1 MSAYRTRSFSPT
13 LALWGALCGTFLLVP
28 AASLAQTTGGTI
40 KGQITDSS
48 NSAIPGADVSINSG
62 KTVAKKVGTD
72 ENGTYTAAGLAPG
85 NYTVTVTKFGFANFT
100 SKSISVAT
108 GKIQSYDVHLELQ
121 ASKQEVT
128 VASDAV
134 GTVSVDPSNNAG
146 QLVLK
151 GTDLDALPDDPD
163 DLAADLQALA
173 GPSAGPNGG
182 QIYIDGFTGGNL
194 PPKSSIREIRINSN
208 PFSAEYD
215 QLGFGRIEILT
226 KPGTDRFR
234 GSVNFNDSDG
244 IFNSRNP
251 YLGNSSSTAL
261 GSTGASTALNSNP
274 SFQSKYY
281 GGNLG
286 GPMGKKASFFVDF
299 NRREIDDNAIIN
311 ATVLNSAFVPSIYSN
326 AIPTPN
332 RNTEA
337 SMRMDYQINKNN
349 TLVARYS
356 YQEARQNDAGIGTF
370 SLPSTGYTTV
380 SPESRLQ
387 LTETMVLGA
396 KVVNET
402 RFQFLNDRSTQDGP
416 NGIPALVVSQAFTGG
431 GAQVGR
437 SWDTQRHY
445 EVQNYTSI
453 AQGTHSIKFGGRIRA
468 VSDDSESESNFG
480 GSFNFSGISSA
491 PVLGANNLPLV
502 PGIDCTQASNQGNS
516 ACQSINS
523 LESYRRAL
531 VLPTLGLT
539 PAQVCLYGGCP
550 SQFSLTTGT
559 PYLHVNETDAG
570 LFLMDDWRFRP
581 NLTLSAGIRYELQ
594 NHLGDHS
601 DVAPRL
607 GFAWSPGAGKT
618 GRSKTVIRGGAG
630 IFYSRFTEASILNA
644 ERFNGTTQV
653 SYVLTNPTFYPN
665 IPTLSQLQQLV
676 AAQGTGG
683 TAQNAVTK
691 YVVDPNLRTPT
702 VYQGSIAVERQLPY
716 NSTLSVNY
724 LVNHTDHV
732 FRSVNINSP
741 LPGTY
746 LGTAGSGV
754 YPYGAAAGGIYEYQ
768 STGTY
773 NQNQLITSVNSRVN
787 SNISLTAFYVLA
799 RANSNTDGIG
809 SFPSSAYTIGSDYGR
824 ASNDIHNRFTLL
836 GSILTKYGIRV
847 SPTIMAQTGGPFN
860 ITDGADLNGDLLFT
874 DRPALAP
881 PSSCPNGIP
890 INQYIKC
897 TKFGDFNLRPG
908 PNDKIIPRN
917 YGQAP
922 GSFTANLRLS
932 KTWGFGEQITRP
944 RGNGGG
950 GGGGL
955 GPGGMPP
962 GMGGGPGGG
971 GGGRGGGGGGGPRG
985 GGGGGGGDTTNKRYN
1000 LTFSVE
1006 ARNALNHVNPAA
1018 PTGNLLSPLFGISN
1032 ALGNGGF
1039 GPPGGQ
1045 TNNRRITLS
1054 LRFTF

>member
-1 MSAYRTRSFSPT
+1 M
-13 LALWGALCGTFLLVP
+13 
-28 AASLAQTTGGTI
+28 AQTTGGTI
-40 KGQITDSS
+40 KGQITDSTD
-48 NSAIPGADVSINSG
+48 SAIPGADVTINNG
-62 KTVAKKVGTD
+62 KTVAKKIGTD
-72 ENGTYTAAGLAPG
+72 ENGAYSAAGLAPG

-100 SKSISVAT
+100 SKSVSVAA
-108 GKIQSYDVHLELQ
+108 GKIQSVDIHMELQ

-134 GTVSVDPSNNAG
+134 GTVSVDPSNNAS

-251 YLGNSSSTAL
+251 YLTNSTSSAI
-261 GSTGASTALNSNP
+261 GSAGATALNSNP

-286 GPMGKKASFFVDF
+286 GPLGKKASFFFDF
-299 NRREIDDNAIIN
+299 NRREIDDNGIIN
-311 ATVLNSAFVPSIYSN
+311 ATVLNSAFVPSVYSN

-332 RNTEA
+332 RNTEV
-337 SMRMDYQINKNN
+337 STRIDYQLNKNN

-356 YQEARQNDAGIGTF
+356 FQEARQNDAGIGTF

-445 EVQNYTSI
+445 ETQNYTSI
-453 AQGTHSIKFGGRIRA
+453 AQGTHSIKFGARVRTI
-468 VSDDSESESNFG
+468 SDDNESQSNFG
-480 GSFNFSGISSA
+480 GTFTFTGISSA
-491 PVLGANNLPLV
+491 AVLGANNEPLV
-502 PGIDCTQASNQGNS
+502 PGIDCSQAVNQGNS

-523 LESYRRAL
+523 IESYRRAL
-531 VLPTLGLT
+531 VLPTLGFT

-550 SQFSLTTGT
+550 YQFSLTTGT
-559 PYLHVNETDAG
+559 PYLHVNQTDAG

-581 NLTLSAGIRYELQ
+581 NLTISVGIRYELQ
-594 NHLGDHS
+594 NNLGDHS

-618 GRSKTVIRGGAG
+618 GRAKTVIRGGAG
-630 IFYSRFTEASILNA
+630 IFYSRFQEANVLNA

-653 SYVLTNPTFYPN
+653 SYVLSNPSFFPN
-665 IPTLSQLQQLV
+665 VPSISQIQQLV
-676 AAQGTGG
+676 ASQSASSTS
-683 TAQNAVTK
+683 QNTVTK
-691 YVVDPNLRTPT
+691 YVIDPNLRTPT

-732 FRSVNINSP
+732 FRSVNINTP

-746 LGTAGSGV
+746 TLGVPGSGV
-754 YPYGAAAGGIYEYQ
+754 YPYGSAAGGIYEYQ

-773 NQNQLITSVNSRVN
+773 NQNQLITSVNSRVS
-787 SNISLTAFYVLA
+787 SNILDDRVLCP
-799 RANSNTDGIG
+799 G
-809 SFPSSAYTIGSDYGR
+809 SREQQHRRNRGLPEQR
-824 ASNDIHNRFTLL
+824 IH
-836 GSILTKYGIRV
+836 
-847 SPTIMAQTGGPFN
+847 
-860 ITDGADLNGDLLFT
+860 
-874 DRPALAP
+874 DRER
-881 PSSCPNGIP
+881 
-890 INQYIKC
+890 
-897 TKFGDFNLRPG
+897 LRPRQQRH
-908 PNDKIIPRN
+908 PQP
-917 YGQAP
+917 
-922 GSFTANLRLS
+922 
-932 KTWGFGEQITRP
+932 
-944 RGNGGG
+944 
-950 GGGGL
+950 
-955 GPGGMPP
+955 
-962 GMGGGPGGG
+962 
-971 GGGRGGGGGGGPRG
+971 
-985 GGGGGGGDTTNKRYN
+985 
-1000 LTFSVE
+1000 VH
-1006 ARNALNHVNPAA
+1006 LN
-1018 PTGNLLSPLFGISN
+1018 
-1032 ALGNGGF
+1032 
-1039 GPPGGQ
+1039 
-1045 TNNRRITLS
+1045 R
-1054 LRFTF
+1054 

>member
-62 KTVAKKVGTD
+62 KAVSKKVGTD

-100 SKSISVAT
+100 SKSISVAA

-134 GTVSVDPSNNAG
+134 GSVSVDPSNNAG

-244 IFNSRNP
+244 VFNSRNP

-311 ATVLNSAFVPSIYSN
+311 ATVLNSAFVPSVYSN

-337 SMRMDYQINKNN
+337 SLRMDYQINKNN

-356 YQEARQNDAGIGTF
+356 FQEARQNDAGIGTF

-445 EVQNYTSI
+445 ETQNYTSI
-453 AQGTHSIKFGGRIRA
+453 AEGTHAIKFGVRVRT
-468 VSDDSESESNFG
+468 VSDDSESQSNFG
-480 GSFNFSGISSA
+480 GSFTFSGVSSA
-491 PVLGANNLPLV
+491 AVLGANNQPIV
-502 PGIDCTQASNQGNS
+502 PGIDCSQSVNQGNA
-516 ACQSINS
+516 ACQSITS

-531 VLPTLGLT
+531 VLPTLGFT

-550 SQFSLTTGT
+550 YQFSLTTGT

-581 NLTLSAGIRYELQ
+581 NLTLSAGVRYELQ

-607 GFAWSPGAGKT
+607 GFAWSPGSGKT
-618 GRSKTVIRGGAG
+618 GRAKTVIRGGGG

-644 ERFNGTTQV
+644 ERFNGATQV
-653 SYVLTNPTFYPN
+653 SYVLTDPTFYPN
-665 IPTLSQLQQLV
+665 VPTLSQLQQLV
-676 AAQGTGG
+676 AAQGSST
-683 TAQNAVTK
+683 TSHNTVTK

-702 VYQGSIAVERQLPY
+702 IFEGSIAVERQLPY

-732 FRSVNINSP
+732 FRSVNINTP
-741 LPGTY
+741 LPNTY
-746 LGTAGSGV
+746 TLGTAGSGT

-773 NQNQLITSVNSRVN
+773 NQNQLITSLNSRVN
-787 SNISLTAFYVLA
+787 SNISITAFYVFA
-799 RANSNTDGIG
+799 HANSNTDGIG
-809 SFPSSAYTIGSDYGR
+809 TFPSSQYTIGNDYGR
-824 ASNDIHNRFTLL
+824 ASNDVRNRFTLL
-836 GSILTKYGIRV
+836 GSILTRYGIRV
-847 SPTIMAQTGGPFN
+847 SPTIMAQTGQPFN
-860 ITDGADLNGDLLFT
+860 ITVGDDLNGDLLLT
-874 DRPALAP
+874 DRPAFAP
-881 PSSCPNGIP
+881 ASACGTG
-890 INQYIKC
+890 NQYIKC

-908 PNDKIIPRN
+908 PNDTIIPRN
-917 YGQAP
+917 YGQGP
-922 GSFTANLRLS
+922 GSFTANVRLS
-932 KTWGFGEQITRP
+932 KTWGFGEQVTRP

-971 GGGRGGGGGGGPRG
+971 GGGRGGGGGGPRGG

-1006 ARNALNHVNPAA
+1006 ARNALNHVNPGQY
-1018 PTGNLLSPLFGISN
+1018 TGNLLSPLFGESN
-1032 ALGNGGF
+1032 SLGSGGF